1 MNFEL
6 NEESK
11 SWNPYCLLL
20 KREREMKLLALVQAK
35 IAFGSFIND
44 FTNSTSGPDLNF
56 SKFRFEIFFS
66 KIPDFIF
73 GMIFVYWARKFLRR
87 EILKKILKMISILRR
102 LSMSTWYKII
112 WLSVLRGR
120 QFVSMFLA
128 IWRPMWR
135 LYQDLFRNRPRKPR
149 TVSWTKLV
157 N

>member
-56 SKFRFEIFFS
+56 SKFRFENFS
-66 KIPDFIF
+66 KILDWIF
-73 GMIFVYWARKFLRR
+73 DLLFVYWATNFWKENF
-87 EILKKILKMISILRR
+87 EKTFKMISILKR

-120 QFVSMFLA
+120 QFMSMFLA

-135 LYQDLFRNRPRKPR
+135 LYQDLFKIEQEITDRF
-149 TVSWTKLV
+149 V

>member
-6 NEESK
+6 SEESK

-56 SKFRFEIFFS
+56 PNFPNFS

-73 GMIFVYWARKFLRR
+73 GLLFVYSARNFIWDFL
-87 EILKKILKMISILRR
+87 KIFENFENDFNSAKVVNVHMIQNHLTVRVAQTTIH
-102 LSMSTWYKII
+102 
-112 WLSVLRGR
+112 VHVFG
-120 QFVSMFLA
+120 
-128 IWRPMWR
+128 PMKT
-135 LYQDLFRNRPRKPR
+135 DVA
-149 TVSWTKLV
+149 TVSGSVQKSTQETM
-157 N
+157 NRF